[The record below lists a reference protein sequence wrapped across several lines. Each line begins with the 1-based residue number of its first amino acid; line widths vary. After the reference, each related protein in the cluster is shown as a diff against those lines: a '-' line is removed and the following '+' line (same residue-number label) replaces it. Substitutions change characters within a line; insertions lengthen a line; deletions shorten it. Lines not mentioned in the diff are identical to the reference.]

1 MKKQLT
7 TIALT
12 IFLAITSGGWVHTYN
27 TNNKL
32 EHKIEQKENEIN
44 SITTKIA
51 KLEEAIVNMDDELDA
66 KEGVIAKQ
74 KDQLKEL
81 EKKNRDIENKNKKI
95 EKDIKKKEA
104 TISNLKQMKA
114 ENRTAKP
121 KQAVTTTSTKNF
133 TNKTDGSGAGTSIGN
148 FEMTSYTQ
156 RCNGCTGITRAGVDI
171 RGITTY
177 QGHRIIA
184 TDTSIIPLW
193 SIVRVKTE
201 SGQSFTAI
209 ALDTGGAI
217 NGRIIDYLVATE
229 SEAMNNGRQIVSI
242 EMIRRGK

>member
-1 MKKQLT
+1 M
-7 TIALT
+7 
-12 IFLAITSGGWVHTYN
+12 IFLAITTGGWVHTYN
-27 TNNKL
+27 TNNEL
-32 EHKIEQKENEIN
+32 EHKIERKEYKIE

-66 KEGVIAKQ
+66 KARVIDKQ
-74 KDQLKEL
+74 KDQLTKL
-81 EKKNRDIENKNKKI
+81 EKKNKDIENKNKKI
-95 EKDIKKKEA
+95 EKDIKEKDA

-114 ENRTAKP
+114 EKQTAKP
-121 KQAVTTTSTKNF
+121 KQAVTFTSAKNT
-133 TNKTDGSGAGTSIGN
+133 TNKSNGSGAGTSIGN

-156 RCNGCTGITRAGVDI
+156 SCNGCTGITRAGVDI

-193 SIVRVKTE
+193 SIVRVKTQ

-217 NGRIIDYLVATE
+217 NGKIIDYLVATE

-242 EMIRRGK
+242 EMIRKGK